1 MGLVSCPDCNK
12 SISDQ
17 APACIHC
24 GRPLGLS
31 VPRLDLSNAVK
42 SGNQRSR
49 WRYEAGNA
57 IGVLGVIISLF
68 IMFVNLPLGILL
80 LVASAGF
87 GLWLAYG
94 S

>member
-1 MGLVSCPDCNK
+1 
-12 SISDQ
+12 
-17 APACIHC
+17 
-24 GRPLGLS
+24 
-31 VPRLDLSNAVK
+31 
-42 SGNQRSR
+42 
-49 WRYEAGNA
+49 
-57 IGVLGVIISLF
+57 VLGVIISLF